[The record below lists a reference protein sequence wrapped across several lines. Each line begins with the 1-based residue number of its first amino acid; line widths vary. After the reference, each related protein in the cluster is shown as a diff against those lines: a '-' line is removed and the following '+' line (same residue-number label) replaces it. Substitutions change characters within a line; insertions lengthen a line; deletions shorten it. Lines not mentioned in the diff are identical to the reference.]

1 MKNFITNQKN
11 NLEKLTNVLGIGT
24 LINFGLKLNEDWIAE
39 YSTTDDVVINGNI
52 LLPIHNCFKPSSSFN
67 FSSS

>member
-11 NLEKLTNVLGIGT
+11 NLEKLTNVLGIGA
-24 LINFGLKLNEDWIAE
+24 LINLGLKLNEDWIAE
-39 YSTTDDVVINGNI
+39 YATTDDVVKNGNI
-52 LLPIHNCFKPSSSFN
+52 WLPIHNCFKPPSAFY